1 MDRDT
6 RRIQNTKQASVE
18 FQGKPSLNGMVE
30 GQIAIE
36 KKSNSQLAIYR
47 KKFGQLWK
55 SYMSNNG
62 DQYVDRTLTAN
73 TLKYSHKFIDYR
85 VFMHNFADDIGTS
98 KHYIPWFAT
107 DAFEAEE
114 SSMNDHSAGFL
125 TPFKMTLH
133 KILIRTDN
141 LTASA
146 DVTVTVEKQD
156 DGNQTEDV
164 IATAVYDVSSV
175 GALANHTTFKLNES
189 DFDNA
194 PTVEAEKV
202 CGLSIQATGGDIV
215 GSDADWWISSLWRV
229 EVEI

>member
-1 MDRDT
+1 MNRET

-85 VFMHNFADDIGTS
+85 MFSHNFSENLSTS
-98 KHYIPWFAT
+98 ERFLPWVGPT
-107 DAFEAEE
+107 DNTN
-114 SSMNDHSAGFL
+114 MNDARNSL
-125 TPFKMTLH
+125 LVPYNMTCH
-133 KILIRTDN
+133 KILFRPETLTSDPTSAN
-141 LTASA
+141 LTFTI
-146 DVTVTVEKQD
+146 VRQD
-156 DGNQTEDV
+156 DGDANVDTV
-164 IATAVYDVSSV
+164 ATFQYTTNNISSNT
-175 GALANHTTFKLNES
+175 LLTINES
-189 DFDNA
+189 DFNNQ
-194 PTVEAEKV
+194 PKVETGMKV
-202 CGLSIQATGGDIV
+202 AIKIQFDGDPASTIDYYITSV
-215 GSDADWWISSLWRV
+215 WRV

>member
-73 TLKYSHKFIDYR
+73 TLKYSHKFVDYR
-85 VFMHNFADDIGTS
+85 VFIHNFAKDLDTNETFL
-98 KHYIPWFAT
+98 PWASTT
-107 DAFEAEE
+107 DLTA
-114 SSMNDHSAGFL
+114 SRGDVGFL
-125 TPFKMTLH
+125 SPFKMHCT
-133 KILIRTDN
+133 KILFKIPGIQDN
-141 LTASA
+141 NDNILFKIKKMDNGDDTVDEICNFSYNTTTVDHTIITINESDWNNSPVIEPNDVALISITAS
-146 DVTVTVEKQD
+146 DTGITTSSQEFF
-156 DGNQTEDV
+156 
-164 IATAVYDVSSV
+164 VSSV
-175 GALANHTTFKLNES
+175 
-189 DFDNA
+189 
-194 PTVEAEKV
+194 
-202 CGLSIQATGGDIV
+202 
-215 GSDADWWISSLWRV
+215 WRV

>member
-1 MDRDT
+1 MDRHT

-73 TLKYSHKFIDYR
+73 TLKYSHKFVDYR
-85 VFMHNFADDIGTS
+85 VFIHNFAKDLDTNETFL
-98 KHYIPWFAT
+98 PWASTT
-107 DAFEAEE
+107 DLTAGR
-114 SSMNDHSAGFL
+114 NDVGFL
-125 TPFKMTLH
+125 SPFKMHCT
-133 KILIRTDN
+133 KILFKIPGIQDN
-141 LTASA
+141 DDNILFKIKKMDNGDDTVDEICNFPYNTTTVDHTIITINESDWNNSPVIEPNDVALISITAS
-146 DVTVTVEKQD
+146 DTGITTSSQEFF
-156 DGNQTEDV
+156 
-164 IATAVYDVSSV
+164 VSSV
-175 GALANHTTFKLNES
+175 
-189 DFDNA
+189 
-194 PTVEAEKV
+194 
-202 CGLSIQATGGDIV
+202 
-215 GSDADWWISSLWRV
+215 WRV

>member
-1 MDRDT
+1 MNRET

-85 VFMHNFADDIGTS
+85 MFSHNFSENLSTS
-98 KHYIPWFAT
+98 ERFLPWVGPT
-107 DAFEAEE
+107 D
-114 SSMNDHSAGFL
+114 STNMNDARNSL
-125 TPFKMTLH
+125 LVPYNMTCH
-133 KILIRTDN
+133 KILFRPETLTSDPTSAN
-141 LTASA
+141 LTFTI
-146 DVTVTVEKQD
+146 VRQD
-156 DGNQTEDV
+156 DGDANVDTV
-164 IATAVYDVSSV
+164 ATFQYTTNNISSNT
-175 GALANHTTFKLNES
+175 LLTINES
-189 DFDNA
+189 DFNNQ
-194 PTVEAEKV
+194 PKVETGMKV
-202 CGLSIQATGGDIV
+202 AIKIQFDGDPASTIDYYITSV
-215 GSDADWWISSLWRV
+215 WRV

>member
-1 MDRDT
+1 MNRET

-85 VFMHNFADDIGTS
+85 MFSHNFSENLSTS
-98 KHYIPWFAT
+98 ERFLPWVGPT
-107 DAFEAEE
+107 DNTD
-114 SSMNDHSAGFL
+114 MNDARNSL
-125 TPFKMTLH
+125 LVPYNMTCH
-133 KILIRTDN
+133 KILFRPETLTSDPTSAN
-141 LTASA
+141 LTFTI
-146 DVTVTVEKQD
+146 VRQD
-156 DGNQTEDV
+156 DGDANVDTV
-164 IATAVYDVSSV
+164 ATFQYTTNNISSNT
-175 GALANHTTFKLNES
+175 LLTINES
-189 DFDNA
+189 DFNNQ
-194 PTVEAEKV
+194 PKVETGMKV
-202 CGLSIQATGGDIV
+202 AIKIQFDGDPASTIDYYITSI
-215 GSDADWWISSLWRV
+215 WRV

>member
-73 TLKYSHKFIDYR
+73 TLKYSHKFVDYR
-85 VFMHNFADDIGTS
+85 VFIHNFAKDLDTNETFL
-98 KHYIPWFAT
+98 PWASTT
-107 DAFEAEE
+107 DLTA
-114 SSMNDHSAGFL
+114 SRGDVGFL
-125 TPFKMTLH
+125 SPFKMHCT
-133 KILIRTDN
+133 KILFKIPGIQDN
-141 LTASA
+141 NDNILFKIKKMDNGDDTVDEICNFSYNTTTVDHTIITINESDWNNSPVIEPNDVALMSITAS
-146 DVTVTVEKQD
+146 DTGITTSSQEFF
-156 DGNQTEDV
+156 
-164 IATAVYDVSSV
+164 VSSV
-175 GALANHTTFKLNES
+175 
-189 DFDNA
+189 
-194 PTVEAEKV
+194 
-202 CGLSIQATGGDIV
+202 
-215 GSDADWWISSLWRV
+215 WRV